1 VFLQGSA
8 IALHLYQMPNL
19 RSPLWNKSKRAIALF
34 VTSIFVAK
42 DDRHSIEN

>member
-8 IALHLYQMPNL
+8 IALHLYQMPKE
-19 RSPLWNKSKRAIALF
+19 RSPLWNESKSAIALF
-34 VTSIFVAK
+34 VASILVAK

>member
-1 VFLQGSA
+1 MFLQGSA

-19 RSPLWNKSKRAIALF
+19 RSPFWNKSKRAIALF